1 MTRVFNFSAG
11 PSQLPTEVLQKCA
24 AELMEYGISGQSVM
38 EMSHRSSSFLEIIET
53 TERRLRSLLQI
64 PKSYQVLFLQGG
76 ASLQFTMVPMNL
88 LKPGGKASV
97 IHTGAWT
104 KKAIAECRKIGGCEI
119 LASSEAEHFTEIP
132 KGVTIPQN
140 LDYVHICENNTIY
153 GTKYKELPECGNVP
167 LVADCSSCILSE
179 PMEIS
184 RYGLIFAGAQKNMGI
199 AGLTVV
205 IVREDLI
212 QERPEIPS
220 MLSYA
225 VQAKNKSM
233 FNTPPTV
240 AIYLLGLVLEWIEN
254 RYHDLTTLKTVN
266 QQKAALLYDQIDQ
279 SRLFTNPVRLED
291 RSIMNVPFVT
301 GDAALDAKFIAAAE
315 AEGLVNLKGHRSVGG
330 MRASIYNAMPLEGV
344 QKLVDLMRRFEE
356 ENRIC

>member
-1 MTRVFNFSAG
+1 
-11 PSQLPTEVLQKCA
+11 
-24 AELMEYGISGQSVM
+24 
-38 EMSHRSSSFLEIIET
+38 
-53 TERRLRSLLQI
+53 
-64 PKSYQVLFLQGG
+64 
-76 ASLQFTMVPMNL
+76 
-88 LKPGGKASV
+88 
-97 IHTGAWT
+97 
-104 KKAIAECRKIGGCEI
+104 
-119 LASSEAEHFTEIP
+119 
-132 KGVTIPQN
+132 
-140 LDYVHICENNTIY
+140 
-153 GTKYKELPECGNVP
+153 
-167 LVADCSSCILSE
+167 
-179 PMEIS
+179 MEIS

-233 FNTPPTV
+233 FNTPPTF

-254 RYHDLTTLKTVN
+254 RYHDLAALKTVN

-279 SRLFTNPVRLED
+279 SRLFTNPVRPED

>member
-1 MTRVFNFSAG
+1 M
-11 PSQLPTEVLQKCA
+11 
-24 AELMEYGISGQSVM
+24 
-38 EMSHRSSSFLEIIET
+38 
-53 TERRLRSLLQI
+53 
-64 PKSYQVLFLQGG
+64 
-76 ASLQFTMVPMNL
+76 
-88 LKPGGKASV
+88 

-119 LASSEAEHFTEIP
+119 LASSEAEHFTSIP
-132 KGVTIPQN
+132 KGVTIPQD

-153 GTKYKELPECGNVP
+153 GTKYKELPECGSVP

-233 FNTPPTV
+233 FNTPPTF

-254 RYHDLTTLKTVN
+254 RYHDLAALKTVN

-279 SRLFTNPVRLED
+279 SRLFTNPVRPED